1 MVAAHSLSA
10 DIVISRP
17 TMTAGKKG
25 RLMVAMDAGQKFQ
38 AQSGPMSTGSYMSMI
53 MLIAYNMHLGLLT
66 VAGNT
71 QCGQYVALT

>member
-1 MVAAHSLSA
+1 
-10 DIVISRP
+10 
-17 TMTAGKKG
+17 
-25 RLMVAMDAGQKFQ
+25 MVAMDAGQKFQ